1 MLEPP
6 LPDDPPDVPLDELP
20 PLLLDPLPAA
30 GAALAVTV
38 TFTVTV
44 CVAVTVGAG
53 FAVSVAVAVAVTV
66 AVAVGRTVSDADFVL
81 LLFCPLPPAPTPRK
95 KANPIAGRT
104 YRFRAHFA
112 LGGRWAGAGGNGG
125 GWLYD
130 KVPPRAV
137 RGEVTVTGGV
147 KKA

>member
-1 MLEPP
+1 MTRRMFRWN
-6 LPDDPPDVPLDELP
+6 ELP
-20 PLLLDPLPAA
+20 PLLLVSLPAA
-30 GAALAVTV
+30 GEPAVTV

-112 LGGRWAGAGGNGG
+112 LGGRWAGAGGNGWS
-125 GWLYD
+125 GW
-130 KVPPRAV
+130 
-137 RGEVTVTGGV
+137 
-147 KKA
+147 